1 VSRIFLGRGAARR
14 LALSLLVVSLVSVA
28 ARAEN
33 VKTFLEAAE
42 QGSVDRRISI
52 EQRNRAAAE
61 YRQAWTSLLPSLSAS
76 AGWTHNQYPAEFPNP
91 MDPTTTLVIIPQNQ
105 FDGALRFDVPLI
117 DTQRWFRSGAA
128 GALEDAAAL
137 REVLTRD
144 AVRRQTITS
153 YYVYA
158 AMLAVGDSARKSAAV
173 ADEQLKLMEIRA
185 KVGTVTELD
194 LLRAKAEVQR
204 TRQVVADTV
213 SSIANA
219 RRLVRTITSLE
230 PPEQVPLP
238 VDDVTPALPLAEYE
252 SRIDQT
258 PAVMAANKEALAAE
272 RIATGSRLALVPSV
286 SGQFTQRFTN
296 ATGFQ
301 NRPAIYNA
309 GINLT
314 WRLDVPT
321 FMNMQAQAANEQ
333 IGLLAVDRARL
344 VTRDQIHTDWQR
356 LQAALI
362 KIDAARSQVEA
373 ARRAAQVA
381 KDRYAAGVAT
391 QVDVIG
397 AERDVFGAEVNQ
409 IQARTELATARM
421 SLLISAALPLE

>member
-1 VSRIFLGRGAARR
+1 MSRVT
-14 LALSLLVVSLVSVA
+14 LLVSLVAVA
-28 ARAEN
+28 AHAEN
-33 VKTFLEAAE
+33 VKTFLDAAE
-42 QGSVDRRISI
+42 TGSVDRKISI

-61 YRQAWTSLLPSLSAS
+61 FRQAWTSLLPALSAS
-76 AGWTHNQYPAEFPNP
+76 AGWTHNQYNAEVTLNP
-91 MDPTTTLVIIPQNQ
+91 ITGDKLVIVPYDQ
-105 FDGALRFDVPLI
+105 FDGAFRFDVPLI
-117 DTQRWFRSGAA
+117 DTQRWFRSAAA

-144 AVRRQTITS
+144 AVRRQTVSS

-158 AMLAVGDSARKSAAV
+158 AVLAVGDSARKSAAV

-194 LLRAKAEVQR
+194 LLRAKAEVAR

-219 RRLVRTITSLE
+219 RRLVRTITGLE
-230 PPEQVPLP
+230 PPEQLPLP
-238 VDDVTPALPLAEYE
+238 VDDITPSLPLAEYE
-252 SRIDQT
+252 ARIDQT
-258 PAVMAANKEALAAE
+258 PAVMAAQKDALAAE
-272 RIATGSRLALVPSV
+272 RISTGAKLALVPSV
-286 SGQFTQRFTN
+286 SAQFTERLTN
-296 ATGFQ
+296 ATGFTGK
-301 NRPAIYNA
+301 A
-309 GINLT
+309 GSFATGVNLT

-321 FMNMQAQAANEQ
+321 FMNIQVQSSNEQ

-344 VTRDQIHTDWQR
+344 ISRDQIHTDWQR

-362 KIDAARSQVEA
+362 KIESAQSQVEA
-373 ARRAAQVA
+373 NRRAAQVA
-381 KDRYAAGVAT
+381 RDRYAAGVAT
-391 QVDVIG
+391 QLDVIQ
-397 AERDVFGAEVNQ
+397 AERDVFSGEVNQ